1 MFHCPAAD
9 FHAAAQFQVEII
21 SRKAHYVWNM
31 TEGIP
36 FTVMGLKDAEYI
48 GAALDKCS

>member
-1 MFHCPAAD
+1 
-9 FHAAAQFQVEII
+9 
-21 SRKAHYVWNM
+21 M

-48 GAALDKCS
+48 GAALQQVQLSYG